1 MTRCPRLPLGLG
13 LGLGLGLETGCQ
25 TSAVSKNWTP
35 WSTAKSKT
43 SRSSSSLAGS
53 YFQKSESPHA
63 HAPMPTRGAR
73 RSASVSA
80 AAALVASA
88 TVGDSLA
95 LIAKASAA
103 VAADAA
109 STKGGR
115 PAGENVVAVA
125 AAAAADS
132 ASRRRYCGRGARPAR
147 SGNSKNIRHA
157 FQLIP
162 RHTSRDAN
170 PRKRG
175 EPVLHHSR
183 SATCV
188 YIDAAKTVF
197 TYERAGTISARWH
210 AERGD
215 NTPLSHGTYKVRTS
229 QLLYSGP
236 VTQERSYHRQ
246 TSFPKANTD

>member
-147 SGNSKNIRHA
+147 SGNQNIRTSL
-157 FQLIP
+157 QLISEEE
-162 RHTSRDAN
+162 TCDAN
-170 PRKRG
+170 
-175 EPVLHHSR
+175 EPCFVSVYDEYTLSIDEAATATRSR
-183 SATCV
+183 
-188 YIDAAKTVF
+188 
-197 TYERAGTISARWH
+197 R
-210 AERGD
+210 
-215 NTPLSHGTYKVRTS
+215 
-229 QLLYSGP
+229 
-236 VTQERSYHRQ
+236 
-246 TSFPKANTD
+246 

>member
-147 SGNSKNIRHA
+147 SGNKNIRVSDDSEAESFPSH
-157 FQLIP
+157 
-162 RHTSRDAN
+162 

-175 EPVLHHSR
+175 DPCAHVCTSMRRKR
-183 SATCV
+183 SLRTG
-188 YIDAAKTVF
+188 
-197 TYERAGTISARWH
+197 RAGDNFGQMARR
-210 AERGD
+210 ARGQH
-215 NTPLSHGTYKVRTS
+215 P
-229 QLLYSGP
+229 P
-236 VTQERSYHRQ
+236 
-246 TSFPKANTD
+246 